1 MAMQWRGISPSFL
14 EMLTKANL
22 SYLTRDK
29 WWSNTNNP
37 PDHNNIV
44 VKKKGNARKRDGIP
58 CRTKHHH
65 HNDFMIKIRGGELK
79 ANFGSQ
85 VGTIGF
91 FCILEES
98 FEKTLNKK
106 VL

>member
-1 MAMQWRGISPSFL
+1 MKNS
-14 EMLTKANL
+14 
-22 SYLTRDK
+22 
-29 WWSNTNNP
+29 

-58 CRTKHHH
+58 CRRKHHH
-65 HNDFMIKIRGGELK
+65 HNDFIIKIRGEELK
-79 ANFGSQ
+79 AKFGSQ

-91 FCILEES
+91 LCILEES

-106 VL
+106 VH